1 MHNITLIEG
10 DGIGPEITKSLRNV
24 IDHAGVDINWEIFKA
39 GEGYYKEHG
48 ELISDDVFKSLEK
61 NKVGIKGPITTP
73 IGTGFRSI
81 NVFLRKKYD
90 LFANVRPV
98 KSIGNIK
105 SKYDN
110 IDITIFRENTE
121 DLYAGIEKKISDDE
135 MHSIKVKIRKGSTR
149 IAKKTFKNAKENIK
163 ITIFRENTED
173 LYDSIKK
180 KISDDEMHSIKVI
193 TRKGSTRIAKKAFEY
208 AKDNNIDKVTVVT
221 KANIMK
227 LTDGLFLEVARDVA
241 KEYPNIELEEILVDN
256 MGMQLVMYPEKY
268 NIILTENLYGDILS
282 DLCSG
287 FVGGLGLIPGA
298 NIGEDISIFEAV
310 HGSAPDIAGK
320 NIANPTAIILSGC
333 LMLDYI
339 DRKSTRL
346 NSSHVSISY

>member
-10 DGIGPEITKSLRNV
+10 DGIGPEITKSLRDV
-24 IDHAGVDINWEIFKA
+24 IDKTGVDINWEIFQA
-39 GEGYYKEHG
+39 GEAYYKEHG
-48 ELISDDVFKSLEK
+48 ELISEEVFKSLEK

-73 IGTGFRSI
+73 IGTGFRSV

-121 DLYAGIEKKISDDE
+121 DLYAGIEE
-135 MHSIKVKIRKGSTR
+135 
-149 IAKKTFKNAKENIK
+149 
-163 ITIFRENTED
+163 
-173 LYDSIKK
+173 

-208 AKDNNIDKVTVVT
+208 ANENNIDKVTVVT

-241 KEYPNIELEEILVDN
+241 KDYPNIKLEEILVDN
-256 MGMQLVMYPEKY
+256 MCMQLVMYPEKY

-282 DLCSG
+282 DLCAG

-298 NIGEDISIFEAV
+298 NIGKDISIFEAV
-310 HGSAPDIAGK
+310 HGSAPDIAGQ

-333 LMLDYI
+333 LMLEYI
-339 DRKSTRL
+339 GEQKAAEKIKVALDKTLS
-346 NSSHVSISY
+346 NSENFTKDLGGNKTTTQFTDIIISNL

>member
-10 DGIGPEITKSLRNV
+10 DGIGPEITKSLRQI
-24 IDHAGVDINWEIFKA
+24 IDATGVNINWEIFQA
-39 GEGYYKEHG
+39 GEAYFEKYG
-48 ELISDDVFKSLEK
+48 ELISDEVFKSLEK

-73 IGTGFRSI
+73 IGTGFRSV

-98 KSIGNIK
+98 KSIGK
-105 SKYDN
+105 VDSKYDN

-121 DLYAGIEKKISDDE
+121 DLYAGIEE
-135 MHSIKVKIRKGSTR
+135 
-149 IAKKTFKNAKENIK
+149 
-163 ITIFRENTED
+163 
-173 LYDSIKK
+173 

-208 AKDNNIDKVTVVT
+208 AKEMNISKVTVVT

-241 KEYPNIELEEILVDN
+241 KDYPNIELEEVLVDN
-256 MGMQLVMYPEKY
+256 MCMQLVMYPEKY

-282 DLCSG
+282 DLCAG
-287 FVGGLGLIPGA
+287 LVGGLGLIPGA
-298 NIGEDISIFEAV
+298 NIGTDLSIFEAV
-310 HGSAPDIAGK
+310 HGSAPDIAGQNK
-320 NIANPTAIILSGC
+320 ANPTAIILSGC

-339 DRKSTRL
+339 GEQEASNKIKNALDKTLSDKDNFTGDLGGNKST
-346 NSSHVSISY
+346 SQFTDIIISNL